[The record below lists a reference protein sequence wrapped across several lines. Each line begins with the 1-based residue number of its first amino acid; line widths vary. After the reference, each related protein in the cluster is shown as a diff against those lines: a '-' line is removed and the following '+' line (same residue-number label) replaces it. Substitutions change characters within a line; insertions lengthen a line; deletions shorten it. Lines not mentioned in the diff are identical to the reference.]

1 MSSDPAQPIT
11 ELLGR
16 WQAGDPTAEAE
27 LVREVYPVLQR
38 LAAMQMRKHGSR
50 STLRVTEV
58 VNEAYLRLHE
68 QNRIDWQSRGH
79 FFAIAATMM
88 RRVLVDYLR
97 ERGSAKRGG
106 GIVFVPEDQVRE
118 HDLQSGEDPMDWLA
132 VDQILSEL
140 ERSLPDV
147 ARVVELRLFGG
158 LSVDEITLATGSSS
172 ATVGRH
178 WRFAKA
184 WLAERL
190 EVDADQF
197 TE

>member
-1 MSSDPAQPIT
+1 MLTRSAQPIT
-11 ELLGR
+11 QLLGR
-16 WQAGDPTAEAE
+16 WRAGDPAAEAE

-38 LAAMQMRKHGSR
+38 LAARQVQRHGSG

-68 QNRIDWQSRGH
+68 QNRVDWQSRGH
-79 FFAIAATMM
+79 FFAIAATTM

-106 GIVFVPEDQVRE
+106 GIVFVPEDQVSE
-118 HDLQSGEDPMDWLA
+118 WDIDAGADPVDWLA
-132 VDQILSEL
+132 IDQILGEL
-140 ERSLPDV
+140 ESSLPDV

-158 LSVDEITLATGSSS
+158 LSVDEITAATGASA

-190 EVDADQF
+190 EIDVDRF